1 MQCTCHIAQIN
12 IARARA
18 PMDDPL
24 MAGFVARLDDINA
37 LADSSP
43 GFVWRLQTED
53 GNATSV
59 QAYEDP
65 MMLVNLSVWKTPE
78 DLKQFVFRS
87 DHVNVMRQR
96 RKWFEPLGDV
106 PYALW
111 WIEAGRIP
119 SLSEARERLTYLQ
132 RNGESEFAF
141 SFASLFKAPT
151 AKADRDAVVAADDG
165 KKRDSARLGENQ
177 PQLVGT

>member
-12 IARARA
+12 IARALA
-18 PMDDPL
+18 PMEDPL

-37 LADSSP
+37 LADSSR
-43 GFVWRLQTED
+43 GFVWRLKTED

-59 QAYEDP
+59 QAYEDA
-65 MMLVNLSVWKTPE
+65 MILVNMSVWKTPE

-111 WIEAGRIP
+111 WIQAGHIPTIAEAK
-119 SLSEARERLTYLQ
+119 ERLKYLQ
-132 RNGESEFAF
+132 LNGESEFAF
-141 SFASLFKAPT
+141 SFASLFHAPS
-151 AKADRDAVVAADDG
+151 AAATPHAALEP
-165 KKRDSARLGENQ
+165 S
-177 PQLVGT
+177 

>member
-1 MQCTCHIAQIN
+1 MQCSCHIAQIN

-43 GFVWRLQTED
+43 GFVWRLQTGD

-65 MMLVNLSVWKTPE
+65 MMLVNLSVWKAPE

-87 DHVNVMRQR
+87 DHVNVMRER
-96 RKWFEPLGDV
+96 KKWFEPLGDV

-111 WIEAGRIP
+111 WIEAGHIP
-119 SLSEARERLTYLQ
+119 TLAEAKERLTYLQ
-132 RNGESEFAF
+132 LNGESDFAF
-141 SFASLFKAPT
+141 SFASLFKAPS
-151 AKADRDAVVAADDG
+151 AA
-165 KKRDSARLGENQ
+165 AT
-177 PQLVGT
+177 PQAALATRSMTIEL

>member
-1 MQCTCHIAQIN
+1 MKCTCHIAQIN

-18 PMDDPL
+18 PMDDPV

-37 LADSSP
+37 LADFSP

-59 QAYEDP
+59 QAFADP

-78 DLKQFVFRS
+78 DLKQFVFHS

-119 SLSEARERLTYLQ
+119 SLAEARERLTYLQ

-141 SFASLFKAPT
+141 SFASLFKAPSAAATSHT
-151 AKADRDAVVAADDG
+151 ALE
-165 KKRDSARLGENQ
+165 S
-177 PQLVGT
+177 T

>member
-12 IARARA
+12 IARALA
-18 PMDDPL
+18 SMEDPL

-43 GFVWRLQTED
+43 GFVWRLKTGD

-59 QAYEDP
+59 QAYEDA
-65 MMLVNLSVWKTPE
+65 MILVNMSVWKTPE
-78 DLKQFVFRS
+78 GLKQFVFRS

-111 WIEAGRIP
+111 WIQAGHIPTIAEAK
-119 SLSEARERLTYLQ
+119 ERLKYLQ
-132 RNGESEFAF
+132 LNGESEFAF
-141 SFASLFKAPT
+141 SFASLFQAPS
-151 AKADRDAVVAADDG
+151 AAATPHAALEP
-165 KKRDSARLGENQ
+165 S
-177 PQLVGT
+177 